1 PVSAGEFAA
10 AAASQGVP
18 EAETGALAELFA
30 RVLDGR
36 NASVTPDVARVLG
49 RPATD
54 FADFARDAAATGV
67 WTR

>member
-1 PVSAGEFAA
+1 MDPLAA
-10 AAASQGVP
+10 
-18 EAETGALAELFA
+18 L
-30 RVLDGR
+30 LDGQ
-36 NASVTPDVARVLG
+36 NESVTHDVARVLG